1 MAEAPA
7 PSLKQRYLLL
17 ALAVFVLDQWTKWWV
32 EANLAL
38 HRPVEVIPG
47 FLNLTHVEN
56 PGVAFGLFANLDS
69 SVRTVVLTGLGLAA
83 LAVVGVYYARIEENQ
98 RLLLASLSLILGGA
112 VGNLTDRV
120 LSGSVTDFIDAYYK
134 SYHWHTFNVADSAI
148 TIAVGLILW
157 DSFRPRP
164 PEEEG
169 EEGEESEEGK
179 EGPSRAADDAPL
191 GEESVA
197 G

>member
-1 MAEAPA
+1 MMPEN
-7 PSLKQRYLLL
+7 PSGSRKRTYLIL

-38 HRPVEVIPG
+38 HRPLEVIPR

-56 PGVAFGLFANLDS
+56 PGVAFGLFSGVDS
-69 SVRTVVLTGLGLAA
+69 AVRTVVLSALGLAA
-83 LAVVGVYYARIEENQ
+83 LAIVAFYYSRVDSTQ
-98 RLLLASLSLILGGA
+98 RLLLAGLSLIVGGA

-120 LSGSVTDFIDAYYK
+120 LAGSVTDFIDAYVG

-148 TIAVGLILW
+148 TIGVGLILW
-157 DSFRPRP
+157 DSFRSGSEVESAAPGDDVDGSN
-164 PEEEG
+164 EG
-169 EEGEESEEGK
+169 SI
-179 EGPSRAADDAPL
+179 
-191 GEESVA
+191 A